1 MNGGHFDYSLDAFDE
16 GIIAGRRVRCL
27 SREQQLRFH
36 DGYEP
41 RDIDLH
47 DVAVLHRLSSREAAR
62 SEARTRAAGRA

>member
-1 MNGGHFDYSLDAFDE
+1 
-16 GIIAGRRVRCL
+16 VRCL

-47 DVAVLHRLSSREAAR
+47 DVAVLHRLSSRESGRGTGSGHGSDSWR
-62 SEARTRAAGRA
+62 SP